1 MRTLDLLR
9 LGAARGWRLALAK
22 RASRLPRPLVE
33 YGAAVASVALTT
45 LVIGWVQ
52 ALLHA
57 GNLSI
62 IYLIAVLWLA
72 ATFGRWP
79 AVAASVLAFLA
90 YDYFFVP
97 PLHGF
102 TVAAPAEWVSLSALL
117 ATALVL
123 GQLTSMVQAGARA
136 ARRGE
141 RRIATLY
148 ALSQLLAST
157 TDPDTLPPALVQRV
171 LDVFAP
177 AGVTACGLILRGPD
191 GAPALRASAALDGD
205 LPSELLLRAPRD
217 VAQASWVLDRGAP
230 AGGLASSPEANGHL
244 MDSPMPQSM
253 PERHVYLVPL
263 ITGHTV
269 TGALAVAGSAA
280 VRELAGGS
288 SRRSAGGASPP
299 VASDASDDSMVGL
312 FAAFCEQFALA
323 LDRLHLQREAIHA
336 EALRESDRLKDVFLG
351 AVSHDFRTPLAS
363 ITSAATTLLESGV
376 RLDEEDRQAMLHA
389 ISLSADRLN
398 RLVGNLL
405 DLSRLEAGVAAPYR
419 DWYLIDDVI
428 ATVLDRFD
436 LAHELSDRPIDL
448 RLAGD
453 APLVLMDHAQ
463 IEQVLTNL
471 LENALKYSP
480 PGTPITIAT
489 RLPSGVPRELEVTVR
504 DEGVGIPPAELGAI
518 FDKFYRVTSVRLPWE
533 AERPPAGTGLGLAI
547 CAGIVESH
555 GGRIWAES
563 MAGAGT
569 TVHFTLP
576 LSPDAPAGALPEIA
590 STPAE
595 AKDGADATAP
605 DDMAARME
613 APS

>member
-1 MRTLDLLR
+1 MRR
-9 LGAARGWRLALAK
+9 WWLALVK

-45 LVIGWVQ
+45 LVIGWAQ
-52 ALLHA
+52 SLLHA

-102 TVAAPAEWVSLSALL
+102 TVYAPAEWVSLSALL

-136 ARRGE
+136 ARRSE
-141 RRIATLY
+141 RRTATLY

-157 TDPDTLPPALVQRV
+157 TDPDTLPQALVRRV
-171 LDVFAP
+171 LDVFSP
-177 AGVTACGLILRGPD
+177 AGVTACGLILRGPE
-191 GAPALRASAALDGD
+191 GTPTLRASATLDGD
-205 LPSELLLRAPRD
+205 LPPELLLRAPRD

-230 AGGLASSPEANGHL
+230 AGGIASAPDTPTPTGASEH
-244 MDSPMPQSM
+244 
-253 PERHVYLVPL
+253 HVYLVPL
-263 ITGHTV
+263 VSGRTV

-280 VRELAGGS
+280 VRELIGGV
-288 SRRSAGGASPP
+288 SRRPTAGESQA
-299 VASDASDDSMVGL
+299 VAADAPNDPMAGL
-312 FAAFCEQFALA
+312 FAAFCEQIALA
-323 LDRLHLQREAIHA
+323 LDRLHLQRESIHA

-351 AVSHDFRTPLAS
+351 SVSHDFRTPLAS
-363 ITSAATTLLESGV
+363 ITSATTTLLETGM
-376 RLDEEDRQAMLHA
+376 RLDDADRHAMLNA

-405 DLSRLEAGVAAPYR
+405 DLSRIEAGVAAPRR

-436 LAHELSDRPIDL
+436 LAHELGDRRIVL
-448 RLAGD
+448 RLAED
-453 APLVLMDHAQ
+453 TPLVLMDHAQ

-489 RLPSGVPRELEVTVR
+489 RLTDTAPRELEVTVR
-504 DEGVGIPPAELGAI
+504 DEGIGIPPAEIGAI

-533 AERPPAGTGLGLAI
+533 ANRPPAGTGLGLAI
-547 CAGIVESH
+547 CAGIVEAH

-563 MAGAGT
+563 TPGAGAT
-569 TVHFTLP
+569 FHFTLP
-576 LSPDAPAGALPEIA
+576 LSPDAPAGALPDVAIE
-590 STPAE
+590 SDGGDGRAE
-595 AKDGADATAP
+595 NTTDAGP
-605 DDMAARME
+605 GRLVEDDLAARTE